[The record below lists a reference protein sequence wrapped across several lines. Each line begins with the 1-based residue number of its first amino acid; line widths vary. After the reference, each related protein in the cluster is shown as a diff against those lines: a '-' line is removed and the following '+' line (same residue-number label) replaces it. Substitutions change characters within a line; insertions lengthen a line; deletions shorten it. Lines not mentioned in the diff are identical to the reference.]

1 MELSIELFL
10 LDNLMMDLL
19 MLHLAAAIGALR
31 LRPVAAVAAALGGAV
46 YALLSLTAVPLLRT
60 LPCKLLLCVLAS
72 LPLTHGLRELPRALL
87 ALFLSACLTGGL
99 LLALTL
105 LLGGTLSGGALVGT
119 VPLRVVLEDRTLE
132 LTAFADSG
140 NLLTEPLSGKPV
152 VVVER
157 MLMPLT
163 EGGRPVPYAAL
174 GGDGF
179 LYAVQPRL
187 IQVYCGGWYA
197 VDALVAPADVQIMGT
212 QAIIDSALLPK
223 GRRNE
228 DVETHVDVVPA
239 AVPAPDRP
247 APAADPVHPFGR
259 DAAGAVC
266 TGGGAAVG
274 AAPEG
279 GGEDGGGRADRA

>member
-119 VPLRVVLEDRTLE
+119 VPLRVALAGAVAAAVLPRLVRAFFSAVRDRSRRVRMRVVLEDRTLE

-157 MLMPLT
+157 MLMPLA
-163 EGGRPVPYAAL
+163 EGGAPRPL
-174 GGDGF
+174 
-179 LYAVQPRL
+179 
-187 IQVYCGGWYA
+187 CGA
-197 VDALVAPADVQIMGT
+197 
-212 QAIIDSALLPK
+212 
-223 GRRNE
+223 RR
-228 DVETHVDVVPA
+228 
-239 AVPAPDRP
+239 RR
-247 APAADPVHPFGR
+247 FSL
-259 DAAGAVC
+259 C
-266 TGGGAAVG
+266 G
-274 AAPEG
+274 AAPSDTGVLRRVVCG
-279 GGEDGGGRADRA
+279 GCAGRARRRADHGHAGHHRQRAAAKGKEK